1 MNDILNNTILVT
13 GGAGYIGSHIVKYL
27 TEKEI
32 NVIVADNLQSGH
44 IDAIDTDK
52 VKFYQV
58 DLRDKERLDEVFK
71 NNKID
76 GVIHFAANS
85 LVGESMQKP
94 YEYFDNNVYGMLC
107 LLDVMR
113 NNNVNRIVFSSTA
126 ATYGEPERVPIME
139 SDKTEP
145 TNTYGET
152 KLTMEKMMKWFDT
165 AYGMKYVSL
174 RYFNACGADPSG
186 NIGEDHNPETH
197 LIPLVL
203 QVPLGKRKKILIF
216 GDDYDT
222 LDGTC
227 IRDYIHVSDLASA
240 HYLAMKYLLD
250 GGNSDIFNLGS
261 GNGYSVKEI
270 VESARAVTG
279 HPIPAEVAERRA
291 GDPAKLIASSEKAR
305 NILNWKPEHDNI
317 ETIIA
322 DAWRWHNT
330 HPNGYSK

>member
-71 NNKID
+71 SNKID

-126 ATYGEPERVPIME
+126 ATYGEPEQVPIME

-203 QVPLGKRKKILIF
+203 QVPLGKREKILIF

-240 HYLAMKYLLD
+240 HYLAMKYLLA

-291 GDPAKLIASSEKAR
+291 GDPAKLIASSERAR
-305 NILNWKPEHDNI
+305 NILDWKPEHDNI
-317 ETIIA
+317 EKIIA